1 MSAVTHSQSILS
13 EHMMTWLGAWQEPD
27 RGPHQVSDSIHE
39 ARMQFCG
46 PHQARLLVAPA
57 AMIPPRVTTAA
68 LTWTVMV
75 HVTSP
80 EPVCLDARPNK
91 QYYKTV
97 AAFHWSGPQHWR
109 PR

>member
-1 MSAVTHSQSILS
+1 M
-13 EHMMTWLGAWQEPD
+13 
-27 RGPHQVSDSIHE
+27 SDSIHE

-80 EPVCLDARPNK
+80 EPVCLDACPNK

-97 AAFHWSGPQHWR
+97 AAIHWFNIGVRDEIIAWCKESIT
-109 PR
+109 